1 MDTRSLGLLYRD
13 KRGKRGEVGEKRRE
27 TGSGREECGEGPNA
41 AWGAG
46 GCSIRTSAHM
56 FLSF

>member
-27 TGSGREECGEGPNA
+27 TGTMYR
-41 AWGAG
+41 
-46 GCSIRTSAHM
+46 SADKM
-56 FLSF
+56 Y

>member
-27 TGSGREECGEGPNA
+27 TGSGREEG
-41 AWGAG
+41 WGG
-46 GCSIRTSAHM
+46 RGRWERDIDWFIGSCTYHS
-56 FLSF
+56 